1 MNKIAVNFDIECA
14 STIHNT
20 ETRMTSDSVGSK
32 DFIIIDRANTLRID
46 KRAHRKRMP
55 KAGNCD
61 IVGLG
66 ETC

>member
-1 MNKIAVNFDIECA
+1 MNKIAVNFDIKCA

-32 DFIIIDRANTLRID
+32 DFIIIDRANTLSIA
-46 KRAHRKRMP
+46 KRVHGKSMP
-55 KAGNCD
+55 SAGNCD